1 MAIVLRILSVVEL
14 CLCLLLALSGHRSE
28 GRCPN
33 HTLNLVAF
41 VPCYDDTSLEWSES
55 QCDVFVY
62 SAAQLA
68 ADHINRD
75 PSILSNVT
83 VDIRPLYGHEVRLVS
98 RARPLEKQGSGQT
111 RIAVCFSKGLAP
123 ESLKVVFRLHPK
135 LFVDTAKKFCE
146 SVRSS

>member
-1 MAIVLRILSVVEL
+1 MRRVLLALEL

-41 VPCYDDTSLEWSES
+41 VPCYDDTSLEWSDS

-68 ADHINRD
+68 ADHINTH
-75 PSILSNVT
+75 PSVLSNTTVEIQALVPLVQVT
-83 VDIRPLYGHEVRLVS
+83 TRL
-98 RARPLEKQGSGQT
+98 R
-111 RIAVCFSKGLAP
+111 GLIVQ
-123 ESLKVVFRLHPK
+123 LR
-135 LFVDTAKKFCE
+135 
-146 SVRSS
+146 

>member
-1 MAIVLRILSVVEL
+1 MRRVLLAVEL

-68 ADHINRD
+68 ADHINGD
-75 PSILSNVT
+75 PTILSSVSVEIQALVPSVQVT
-83 VDIRPLYGHEVRLVS
+83 
-98 RARPLEKQGSGQT
+98 
-111 RIAVCFSKGLAP
+111 IA
-123 ESLKVVFRLHPK
+123 
-135 LFVDTAKKFCE
+135 T
-146 SVRSS
+146 